1 MFSESPLPGIQMAVF
16 LLRSHM
22 AEGAR
27 VVSGVS
33 FLSFMEGP
41 PSWPHPLPKAHLFPA
56 SPLGVEFQHI
66 NSEAHKHSVHCNGRN
81 FGWLWLAVSSAR
93 GFSPVEARKLQLLS
107 MLVLAMTRASPVAL
121 HLVR

>member
-16 LLRSHM
+16 LLHSHA

-41 PSWPHPLPKAHLFPA
+41 PSWPLPLPKARLFPA
-56 SPLGVEFQHI
+56 SPLGVEFQHT
-66 NSEAHKHSVHCNGRN
+66 NPEAHKHSVHCNGETKAGVIMLHHSLTQCTRPACTGAGN
-81 FGWLWLAVSSAR
+81 SRAARAEQAVWL
-93 GFSPVEARKLQLLS
+93 GG
-107 MLVLAMTRASPVAL
+107 
-121 HLVR
+121 

>member
-16 LLRSHM
+16 LLHSHA

-41 PSWPHPLPKAHLFPA
+41 PSWPLPLPKARLFPA

-66 NSEAHKHSVHCNGRN
+66 NPEAHKHSVHCNGETKA
-81 FGWLWLAVSSAR
+81 GVI
-93 GFSPVEARKLQLLS
+93 
-107 MLVLAMTRASPVAL
+107 MLHHSLTQCTRPACTGAGNS
-121 HLVR
+121 